1 MIVQIAKLTQGLT
14 SQILFVVVKKRHE
27 LAFFFRNA
35 FSQHL

>member
-27 LAFFFRNA
+27 LAFFF
-35 FSQHL
+35 S